1 MVMMRGL
8 SMYLSALAVVAFSF
22 CAPIAQADTSL
33 PAPNGRVV
41 LEISGAINKHTND
54 AVAQFDLNQLKALP
68 VVEIT
73 TSTPWTDGVVTFAGV
88 SVAHLLQHVEAQGDT
103 LHVTA
108 LNDYTATMAAQQL
121 VGAGAILAY
130 DMNGKRLSV
139 RDKGPLW
146 VIFPF
151 DANEAYQTDAYW
163 SMAVWQVKSI
173 SIE

>member
-1 MVMMRGL
+1 MMRGL
-8 SMYLSALAVVAFSF
+8 STYLSALAVAAFSF
-22 CAPIAQADTSL
+22 CAPIAQADTPL
-33 PAPNGRVV
+33 PAPKGRVV
-41 LEISGAINKHTND
+41 LEVSGAINKHTND
-54 AVAQFDLNQLKALP
+54 AVAQFDLNQLKAQP

-73 TSTPWTDGVVTFAGV
+73 TSTPWTDGVVKFAGV
-88 SVAHLLQHVEAQGDT
+88 SVAHLLKHVEAQGDT

-108 LNDYTATMAAQQL
+108 LNDYTATMPAQQL
-121 VGAGAILAY
+121 IEAGAILAY